1 MIGRIVSDRY
11 RVMEYLGGGMSS
23 VYLAH
28 DIILD
33 REVVLKMI
41 KVDHHNR
48 EKSKARFQREVES
61 TIHLAHPNIVSVLD
75 VDESE
80 EYHLLVTEVVHG
92 PTLKSFIDENHPISI
107 DEVIRISEM
116 ILRGIRHAHS
126 AGIIH
131 RDIKPQNLLMDETQQ
146 IKITDFGIAKALSET
161 RLTETNQVM
170 GSVQYI
176 SPEQAKG
183 HMTDERTDIYSFG
196 IVLYE
201 LITGEL
207 PFDGETPVSVALKH
221 ISEPFPNISRHR
233 DIHEDLAYI
242 VYKCTEKDPHRRY
255 RQVDDVVK
263 DLNSFKEGR
272 PISAAA
278 VPADID
284 RTVESAP
291 VKPPVSKEPEE
302 QQETPAPPKKRRWM
316 LWLLPVLLIL
326 GALAILFY
334 LFLSGDDPIAL
345 PDMQDMTMDDAEA
358 VLSDNGLVMGEVS
371 EEYNSTFAEGRIV
384 ETTPVSGT
392 EVEKG
397 ATVDFII
404 SRGEEPYVMENFTG
418 ESYDSVLGSINDLG
432 FDSLEVEEAYDDS
445 EPGTIISQ
453 SIEPGTEVDPS
464 ESSLSLTI
472 SQGIEPVEMR
482 NYTGQLYNSVEAELA
497 EQGFAVELE
506 QVYDS
511 SESGTILTQS
521 IEAGTEVVPT
531 DETLVLTISRGPQS
545 IVLEDYTGQS
555 YDAVREE
562 LETLG
567 FELQVEE
574 ENDSAD
580 EGTILSQSIEAGTEV
595 VPSEETL
602 TLTVSQGPAQIEI
615 TDYTGEPFDTAKAAL
630 EEQGFTVEMIQEAY
644 SSEVEEGS
652 VISQTPD
659 EGELVPEDTNVRM
672 VVSLGAEP
680 AREKE
685 FVKEITIP
693 YASEEDEAP
702 DEEDGS
708 EPKNV
713 EIYIEDSEHS
723 IEDPADTIEIT
734 EDTEYTISLIIQEGE
749 MASYRIEREGEVIA
763 EEEIP
768 YE

>member
-92 PTLKSFIDENHPISI
+92 PTLKSFIDDNHPIAI

-116 ILRGIRHAHS
+116 VLRGIQHAHN

-131 RDIKPQNLLMDETQQ
+131 RDIKPQNILMNESQQ

-183 HMTDERTDIYSFG
+183 QVTDERTDIYSFG

-207 PFDGETPVSVALKH
+207 PFDGETPVAVALKH
-221 ISEPFPNISRHR
+221 ISEPYPNISRHR

-242 VYKCTEKDPHRRY
+242 VYKCTEKEPNRRY
-255 RQVDDVVK
+255 RRVDDVLK

-272 PISAAA
+272 PINAA
-278 VPADID
+278 VLPADMD

-291 VKPPVSKEPEE
+291 VEPSVSEE
-302 QQETPAPPKKRRWM
+302 METSAPKKRRRM
-316 LWLLPVLLIL
+316 LWLLPILLIL
-326 GALAILFY
+326 GLMAILMP
-334 LFLSGDDPIAL
+334 LFWPGDDPVVL

-358 VLSDNGLVMGEVS
+358 VLEENELVLGEIT
-371 EEYNSTFAEGRIV
+371 EEYNSTFDADRII

-404 SRGEEPYVMENFTG
+404 SRGEEPYIMEDFTG
-418 ESYDSVLGSINDLG
+418 ERYNGVLGSINNLG
-432 FDSLEVEEAYDDS
+432 FDSLEVNEAYDAS

-453 SIEPGTEVDPS
+453 SIDPGTEVDPK
-464 ESSLSLTI
+464 EASLALTI
-472 SQGIEPVEMR
+472 SQGIEPVAMDDYR
-482 NYTGQLYNSVEAELA
+482 GQLYNTVEAEIA
-497 EQGFAVELE
+497 DQGFAVEIE

-511 SESGTILTQS
+511 AESGTILSQS
-521 IEAGTEVVPT
+521 IEPGTEIVPT
-531 DETLVLTISRGPQS
+531 DEALELTISQGPETAL
-545 IVLEDYTGQS
+545 VADYTGQS

-567 FELQVEE
+567 FELEVQE
-574 ENDSAD
+574 ENDDAES
-580 EGTILSQSIEAGTEV
+580 GTILSQSIEPGTEV
-595 VPSEETL
+595 VPAEETFEF
-602 TLTVSQGPAQIEI
+602 TISQGPAQIEI
-615 TDYTGEPFDTAKAAL
+615 TDYTGEPYDTAKAAL
-630 EEQGFTVEMIQEAY
+630 EDEGFTVELIQEAY
-644 SSEVEEGS
+644 SSEVEEGN

-672 VVSLGAEP
+672 IVSLGEEP

-685 FVKEITIP
+685 FVKEIAIP
-693 YASEEDEAP
+693 YDS
-702 DEEDGS
+702 DEEDQS
-708 EPKNV
+708 EPRTV
-713 EIYIEDSEHS
+713 EIYIEDKTRS
-723 IEDPADTIEIT
+723 IEDAADTIEIT
-734 EDTEYTISLIIQEGE
+734 EDTDYTINLVIQEGE
-749 MASYRIEREGEVIA
+749 TASYRVEQEGEVIA
-763 EEEIP
+763 EEEIA